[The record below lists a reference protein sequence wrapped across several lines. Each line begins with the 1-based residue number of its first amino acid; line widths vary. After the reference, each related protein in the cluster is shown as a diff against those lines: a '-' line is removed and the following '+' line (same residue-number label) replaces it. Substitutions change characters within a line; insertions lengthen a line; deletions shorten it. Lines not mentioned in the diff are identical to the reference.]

1 MNRIEQKMS
10 QLKQK
15 NEKAFMTYMMAGL
28 PDMEGTKRLIRA
40 QEASGV
46 DVLEL
51 GIPFSDPVADGPVV
65 QKASYQ
71 SICLGTNLKKAF
83 CMMEEIRSE
92 GVTVPVIFRMYY
104 NTILSCGIGAFAEKC
119 RNAGVDG
126 VVVPDLPL
134 EEQEALQKALDKEE
148 GAILIQLASPASGA
162 RIPVITEHARGFLY
176 CISSMSDTRQ
186 DKAFGKNTA
195 QYFREV
201 KAVSK
206 IPVVMGFGGGTP
218 EDIAPMQEYID
229 GVASGSRLIQLLD
242 ASGYS
247 IEAVKEYCG
256 RYTRSLKQ
264 NL

>member
-83 CMMEEIRSE
+83 CMMEEI
-92 GVTVPVIFRMYY
+92 
-104 NTILSCGIGAFAEKC
+104 
-119 RNAGVDG
+119 
-126 VVVPDLPL
+126 
-134 EEQEALQKALDKEE
+134 
-148 GAILIQLASPASGA
+148 
-162 RIPVITEHARGFLY
+162 
-176 CISSMSDTRQ
+176 
-186 DKAFGKNTA
+186 
-195 QYFREV
+195 
-201 KAVSK
+201 
-206 IPVVMGFGGGTP
+206 
-218 EDIAPMQEYID
+218 
-229 GVASGSRLIQLLD
+229 
-242 ASGYS
+242 
-247 IEAVKEYCG
+247 G
-256 RYTRSLKQ
+256 RAHV
-264 NL
+264 